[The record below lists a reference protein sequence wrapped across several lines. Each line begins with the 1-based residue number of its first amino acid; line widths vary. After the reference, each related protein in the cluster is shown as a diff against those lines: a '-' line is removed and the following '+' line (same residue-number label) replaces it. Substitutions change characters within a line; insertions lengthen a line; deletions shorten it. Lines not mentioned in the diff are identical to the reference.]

1 MADHFDLNAAAV
13 RAMLAAGFLAEFPTD
28 ALAEAARAEPP
39 APAPASSESHDSRT
53 DLRAMMWSSIDNKS
67 SLDLDQL
74 EVAEQLENEN
84 IVLRVAIADVATVVP
99 RDSAIDQYAAHNTSS
114 VYTGVRTFAMLPEG
128 LSNDVTSLREGVD
141 RAVVVIE
148 FTVTPTGVCQN
159 RKVYQAFAHNHA
171 KLDYI
176 HVGAWL
182 EQRGSTARIATPA
195 IESQVRLQSE
205 AANRLRADR
214 TRRGSLSFETI
225 EAQPVVKEG
234 GAVEVEL
241 VPKTRAN
248 HLIED
253 LMVTA
258 NVIIAGFLDE
268 QHVPCIRR
276 IVRKPER
283 WNRIV
288 ALASTAGATL
298 PAEPDAS
305 ALALFLS
312 DQQARNPQQ
321 FADLS
326 LSVVKLLG
334 PGQYAVHRPQDADE
348 GHFGLATQYYT
359 HSTAPNRRFVD
370 LVTQRL
376 LKAALLKQAT
386 PYSVDELAA
395 IAERCT
401 ERENAARKVE
411 RLVRKQAAAA
421 SLSGAISQEY
431 DAVVTGAT
439 NKGTFVRLSA
449 PPVEGRVTEGEQGL
463 DVGDHV
469 RVRLLST
476 DPAQGFID
484 FARISSTSP

>member
-1 MADHFDLNAAAV
+1 MAETFDLHAAAI
-13 RAMLAAGFLAEFPTD
+13 RAMLAAGFLAEFPTE
-28 ALAEAARAEPP
+28 ALAEAARIQ
-39 APAPASSESHDSRT
+39 APSPETDRSRDART
-53 DLRAMMWSSIDNKS
+53 DLRALQWSSIDNKS

-74 EVAEQLENEN
+74 EVAEQLANDN
-84 IVLRVAIADVATVVP
+84 IVLRVAIADVAEVVP
-99 RDSAIDQYAAHNTSS
+99 RDSAIDGYAAHNTSS
-114 VYTGVRTFAMLPEG
+114 VYTGVRTFAMLPEH
-128 LSNDVTSLREGVD
+128 LSNDVTSLRQGVD

-148 FTVTPTGVCQN
+148 FAVTPAGVCQN
-159 RKVYQAFAHNHA
+159 HRVYEAFAHNHA

-182 EQRGSTARIATPA
+182 EHHDQDARIATPD
-195 IESQVRLQSE
+195 IEAQVSLQSE
-205 AANRLRADR
+205 AARRLRSDR

-225 EAQPVVKEG
+225 EAQPVVKDG
-234 GAVEVEL
+234 GGVEIEL
-241 VPKTRAN
+241 VHKTRAN

-268 QHVPCIRR
+268 QNLPSIRR

-288 ALASTAGATL
+288 ALAAGVGGEL

-305 ALALFLS
+305 ALAQFLA
-312 DQQARNPQQ
+312 DQQAKNPDK

-334 PGQYAVHRPQDADE
+334 PGQYAVHQPSDADE

-376 LKAALLKQAT
+376 LKAALHQQAA
-386 PYSVDELAA
+386 PYSVDELTV

-401 ERENAARKVE
+401 DRENAARKVE

-421 SLSGAISQEY
+421 SLTGAIGREY
-431 DAVVTGAT
+431 EAVVTGAT
-439 NKGTFVRLSA
+439 NKGTFVRLTA
-449 PPVEGRVTEGEQGL
+449 PPVEGRVTEGEHGL
-463 DVGDHV
+463 DVGDRV

-484 FARISSTSP
+484 FGRVAGG